1 MKSKWRRGP
10 AHGCQLRC
18 YMSMKNVLGMSFV
31 IARHRG
37 PNAYVTLAPFSH
49 SVKIFWRVPLL
60 SSQHTLSGYAELY
73 NERASTLAWE
83 SLIWAWL
90 YASISGYHISL
101 PGLSDGKDAAS
112 SILPGSSLRMSSGSV
127 GSWRELHLRNHK
139 NIPTWLITSSVPC
152 ARSVGS
158 VPLLEDGR
166 RTLGPNTVAKL
177 FCPILFWSWCTLNL
191 WNNYYKFKLEKQT

>member
-10 AHGCQLRC
+10 GHGCQLRC

-37 PNAYVTLAPFSH
+37 PNAYVTLAPFLH
-49 SVKIFWRVPLL
+49 SVKIFWRVP
-60 SSQHTLSGYAELY
+60 
-73 NERASTLAWE
+73 
-83 SLIWAWL
+83 L

-191 WNNYYKFKLEKQT
+191 SNNYYKFKLEKQT

>member
-1 MKSKWRRGP
+1 MAERPWTRLPIEALYEREERPGNEFRDSEAPRTK
-10 AHGCQLRC
+10 CLR
-18 YMSMKNVLGMSFV
+18 NTG
-31 IARHRG
+31 A
-37 PNAYVTLAPFSH
+37 
-49 SVKIFWRVPLL
+49 
-60 SSQHTLSGYAELY
+60 QHTLSGYVELN

-90 YASISGYHISL
+90 FASISGYHISL
-101 PGLSDGKDAAS
+101 PGLSDGKVAAS

-191 WNNYYKFKLEKQT
+191 SNNYYKFKLEKQT